1 MPAISFKYGED
12 YRGSMEDNLRLC
24 ASAFV
29 RNKGKSVF
37 TESDILM
44 GLSMDLRWMSYSEAK
59 SVLSAMVTAGLFEK
73 SGDMYRA
80 TFSNNDIDVPVA
92 YKPTRDLIDRVQAAA
107 AKPEP
112 PKEAPKEHESVPEDM
127 MPTLMKVA
135 VENGIERREFM
146 MQSNALMR
154 KLGVFIEV
162 AGLYVL
168 RDSGVDVSELAD
180 KVYESVKL
188 K

>member
-1 MPAISFKYGED
+1 
-12 YRGSMEDNLRLC
+12 MEDNLRLC

-59 SVLSAMVTAGLFEK
+59 SVLSAMATAGLFEK

-92 YKPTRDLIDRVQAAA
+92 YKPSRDLIERVHAGKV
-107 AKPEP
+107 KPEP
-112 PKEAPKEHESVPEDM
+112 PKEEPKQPEAVSQDM
-127 MPTLMKVA
+127 MPVLMNVA
-135 VENGIERREFM
+135 VENGIERRDFM
-146 MQSNALMR
+146 VQSNALMR

-168 RDSGVDVSELAD
+168 RDKGVDVSELAD
-180 KVYESVKL
+180 RVYESVKL

>member
-1 MPAISFKYGED
+1 
-12 YRGSMEDNLRLC
+12 MEDNLRLC

-29 RNKGKSVF
+29 RNKGKNVF

-44 GLSMDLRWMSYSEAK
+44 GLSMDLRWMSYSQAK
-59 SVLSAMVTAGLFEK
+59 GMLAAMVTAGLFEK

-92 YKPTRDLIDRVQAAA
+92 YKPSQELLGRVQAGAVR
-107 AKPEP
+107 PEP
-112 PKEAPKEHESVPEDM
+112 PKPAPKAPEAVPQDM
-127 MPTLMKVA
+127 MPVLMNVA
-135 VENGIERREFM
+135 IDNGIERKDFM
-146 MQSNALMR
+146 IQCRALQK
-154 KLGVFIEV
+154 KLGIFSEV

-168 RDSGVDVSELAD
+168 RDRGVDVSELAD
-180 KVYESVKL
+180 RVYESVKL